1 MSRSYKTIIVDNDKY
16 CVQILETLI
25 QEHFPQLKIESTFT
39 DPTKARAYLKENE
52 CDLLLL
58 DVQMPKMNGFEL
70 LESIIPFSGDV
81 IFVTAH
87 DKFAV
92 EAFKYHALHYLVKPV
107 RLNDLKEAVNRLSKQ
122 KKGEEDK
129 KDEINQNA
137 IQLKSVLNKVG
148 LHTMQGLVFVEIAD
162 IVRCEADGSYTT
174 LFIKKEKFLS
184 SKNLRYF
191 ENLLGDRGFY
201 RIHASHL
208 ININHIRK
216 VVRGDGAYVLMNDD
230 SHITIS
236 RRKKSEF
243 FNQFG

>member
-1 MSRSYKTIIVDNDKY
+1 MNSEFKTIIVDNDKY
-16 CVQILETLI
+16 CIQILETLI
-25 QEHFPQLKIESTFT
+25 QENFPDLKIDATFT
-39 DPTKARAYLKENE
+39 DPQKARVHLKEKE

-70 LESIIPFSGDV
+70 LESIGPFKGDV
-81 IFVTAH
+81 IFVTAF

-107 RLNDLKEAVNRLSKQ
+107 RLNDLKEAVKRLTKQ
-122 KKGEEDK
+122 TPVTEEKKE
-129 KDEINQNA
+129 EINQNA

-162 IVRCEADGSYTT
+162 IIRCEADGSYTT
-174 LFIKKEKFLS
+174 LYIKKDKFLS

-191 ENLLGDRGFY
+191 ENLLSDRGFY

-216 VVRGDGAYVLMNDD
+216 VVRGEGAYVLMNDD
-230 SHITIS
+230 SHLTIS